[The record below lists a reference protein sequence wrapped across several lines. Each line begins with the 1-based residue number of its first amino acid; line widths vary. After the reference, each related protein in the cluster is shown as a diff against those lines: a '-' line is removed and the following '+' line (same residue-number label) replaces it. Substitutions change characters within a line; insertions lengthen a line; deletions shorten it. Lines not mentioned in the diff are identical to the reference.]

1 MAARL
6 LCGDD
11 MPSPRAVVPIVFA
24 ALSFLLGCSS
34 TSTVTRPDRL
44 PQEQG
49 IAQATMIVGDFAGK
63 EVKVELESPAP
74 RTGAR
79 YYQGTLA
86 TSAEGKGFLLL
97 SPPAAPG
104 WVAFENTRRITYTN
118 RLWGAG
124 EGFLIGTA
132 SGILLGL
139 LTKASFEN
147 DSDCSS
153 ASCWKWSTP
162 STAELV
168 LLEGG
173 IGAVIGT
180 FIGLVISHRKIM
192 SF

>member
-1 MAARL
+1 
-6 LCGDD
+6 

-24 ALSFLLGCSS
+24 ALSILLGCSS
-34 TSTVTRPDRL
+34 TSIVTRPDRL
-44 PQEQG
+44 AHEQG

-63 EVKVELESPAP
+63 AVRVELESPEP
-74 RTGAR
+74 RNGAR
-79 YYQGTLA
+79 YYEAMLA

-104 WVAFENTRRITYTN
+104 WVAFENTRRITHTN

-139 LTKASFEN
+139 LTKASWEN
-147 DSDCSS
+147 SSMCSS
-153 ASCWKWSTP
+153 SSGWTCSSP
-162 STAELV
+162 STAAEV
-168 LLEGG
+168 LGGAG

-180 FIGLVISHRKIM
+180 FFGLAIGHRNIM
-192 SF
+192 NF